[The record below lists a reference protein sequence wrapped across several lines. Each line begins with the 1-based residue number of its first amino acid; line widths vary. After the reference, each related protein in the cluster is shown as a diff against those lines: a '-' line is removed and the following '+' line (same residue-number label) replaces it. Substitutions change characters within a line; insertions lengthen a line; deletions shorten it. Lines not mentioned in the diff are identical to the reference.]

1 MWEINKPP
9 FGRPEEKRWRVLAS
23 EVLLHNPW
31 FRVLQSRVQM
41 PDQRETRYYSLD
53 FPRPAVGVVPRREG
67 EVLLIRQ
74 YRFLV
79 DQFVWA
85 IPSGGVDPGE
95 DALTAARRELAEETG
110 HQAREV
116 RRLHAYY
123 PSYGCGN
130 QEFHLFEAL
139 DVTPLAGSF
148 DRNEVLEV
156 RWFAHAEVKGM
167 LLAEQ
172 ILDGLTLTPL
182 LFLCAREG
190 W

>member
-1 MWEINKPP
+1 MSEMNKPR
-9 FGRPEEKRWRVLAS
+9 FGRPEEKRWRILGS

-31 FRVLQSRVQM
+31 FQVLQSRVQM
-41 PDQRETRYYSLD
+41 PDQRETKYYTID
-53 FPRPAVGVVPRREG
+53 FPRPAVGVVPRRAG

-74 YRFLV
+74 YRFIV

-85 IPSGGVDPGE
+85 IPSGGVEAGE
-95 DALTAARRELAEETG
+95 GALAAARRELVEETG
-110 HQAREV
+110 HAAREV

-139 DVTPLAGSF
+139 DTAPVEGAF

-156 RWFAHAEVKGM
+156 RWFPHAELKRM
-167 LLAEQ
+167 L
-172 ILDGLTLTPL
+172 
-182 LFLCAREG
+182 F
-190 W
+190 